1 MAYTFGSI
9 EQEVLIRMENRVEDT
24 SRADIWLRD
33 SLLEMTSDPTLR
45 DEFDELEVIGPTF
58 SLIGGATGI
67 SVQEYP
73 FSNLLPPGA
82 YNTSTLSVLI
92 WTNPP
97 QNTNR
102 WSLAATNYQ
111 DADQIT
117 PFPGLPVKWYRY
129 GDSIGFVPT
138 PDLNYQIQARIYKQ
152 HPINDVNLP
161 ATVVLIADDWR
172 EVLILAAVIRGFIE
186 LNEFEKAAK
195 LKILLYGDPD
205 KPEEPGLMY
214 KRKKRRD
221 KEMWRRQQSLS
232 PRVRRYSKSY

>member
-1 MAYTFGSI
+1 MSYTFSSI
-9 EQEVLIRMENRVEDT
+9 EQEVLLRMENRIEAT

-33 SLLEMTSDPTLR
+33 SLLEMTSDPKLR
-45 DEFDELEVIGPTF
+45 DEFDELEVVGP
-58 SLIGGATGI
+58 LVNLVGGAAGV
-67 SVQEYP
+67 SQQEYP
-73 FSNLLPPGA
+73 FSLFLPVGT
-82 YNTSTLSVLI
+82 YNTSTLSVLL

-102 WSLAATNYQ
+102 IAVFATNYQ

-117 PFPGLPVKWYRY
+117 PFPGQPFKWYRY
-129 GDSIGFVPT
+129 GDNIGFVPT
-138 PDLNYQIQARIYKQ
+138 PDQNYQVQARIYKQ
-152 HPINDVNLP
+152 HPINDANLP

-232 PRVRRYSKSY
+232 PRVRRYSKAY

>member
-1 MAYTFGSI
+1 VAYTFSSI

-33 SLLEMTSDPTLR
+33 SLLEMTSDPKLR

-58 SLIGGATGI
+58 NLTGGAQGV

-73 FSNLLPPGA
+73 FSSLLSPGV
-82 YNTSTLSVLI
+82 YNTSTLSLLI
-92 WTNPP
+92 WTDPP

-102 WSLAATNYQ
+102 WSVAATNYQ

-138 PDLNYQIQARIYKQ
+138 PDLNYQVQARIYKQ
-152 HPINDVNLP
+152 HPINDANLP

-172 EVLILAAVIRGFIE
+172 EVLILAAVIRGYIE
-186 LNEFEKAAK
+186 LGEFEKAAK

-205 KPEEPGLMY
+205 KPDEPGLMY

-221 KEMWRRQQSLS
+221 KEMWRRQQALS

>member
-1 MAYTFGSI
+1 MAYTFLSL
-9 EQEVLIRMENRVEDT
+9 EQEVLIRCENRVQDT

-33 SLLEMTSDPTLR
+33 ALLEMTSDPKLR
-45 DEFDELEVIGPTF
+45 DEFDELEVIGPKVN
-58 SLIGGATGI
+58 LIGGQVGI

-73 FSNLLPPGA
+73 FSLLLPVGV
-82 YNTSTLSVLI
+82 YNTATLSVLL
-92 WTNPP
+92 WSDPP
-97 QNTNR
+97 GNTNR
-102 WSLAATNYQ
+102 IAVFATNYQ

-117 PFPGLPVKWYRY
+117 PFPGQPFKWYRY
-129 GDSIGFVPT
+129 GDTIGFVPT
-138 PDLNYQIQARIYKQ
+138 PDQNYQVQARIYKQ

-161 ATVVLIADDWR
+161 ATSVLIADDWR
-172 EVLILAAVIRGFIE
+172 EVLILAAVVRGFIE

-195 LKILLYGDPD
+195 LKILLYGDPA
-205 KPEEPGLMY
+205 KPDEPGLMY

>member
-1 MAYTFGSI
+1 MAYTFSSI
-9 EQEVLIRMENRVEDT
+9 EQEVLIRMENRIEST
-24 SRADIWLRD
+24 ARADIWLRD
-33 SLLEMTSDPTLR
+33 SLLEMTSDPKLR

-58 SLIGGATGI
+58 NLTGGAQGV

-73 FSNLLPPGA
+73 FSSLLPVGV
-82 YNTSTLSVLI
+82 YNTSTLSLLI
-92 WTNPP
+92 WTDPP

-102 WSLAATNYQ
+102 WSVAATNYQ

-138 PDLNYQIQARIYKQ
+138 PDLNYQVQARIYKQ
-152 HPINDVNLP
+152 HPINDANLP

-172 EVLILAAVIRGFIE
+172 EVLILAAVIRGYIE
-186 LNEFEKAAK
+186 LGEFEKAAK

-205 KPEEPGLMY
+205 KPDEPGLMY